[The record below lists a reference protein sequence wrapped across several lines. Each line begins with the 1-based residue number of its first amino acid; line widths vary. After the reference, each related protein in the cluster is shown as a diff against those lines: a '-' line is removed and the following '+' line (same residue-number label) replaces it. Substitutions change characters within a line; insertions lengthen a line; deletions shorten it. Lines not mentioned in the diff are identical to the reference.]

1 MKRNYIKEFLNCKT
15 HNVKY
20 SNQYPAAIDA
30 QTYKN
35 TLCNMI
41 SEKTLEIC
49 IMTKKCFI
57 CVKVERTSNRI
68 WSTSL
73 TICCTYKIIEF
84 KIHIILTIKNIQL
97 GSKFDYNNIT

>member
-49 IMTKKCFI
+49 IMTKKMLYMCQG
-57 CVKVERTSNRI
+57 RTYFESN
-68 WSTSL
+68 L
-73 TICCTYKIIEF
+73 EY
-84 KIHIILTIKNIQL
+84 IL
-97 GSKFDYNNIT
+97 SH